1 MGLFKKKALTEEQT
15 AAAEAKSF
23 FDCIAPSTVKFYA
36 DHYIVGDS
44 YRCAWAIREYPPS
57 TEEQAILSHLAD
69 HSGITL
75 RMYSRM
81 VDAQEQKQITNNANR
96 KNRLKLGDSDI
107 NEAIKAEQNLID
119 VQTLLANLNR
129 EKEPLLHCAVFLELK
144 AKSKSALESLQ
155 ADIGMELTA
164 VRSP

>member
-15 AAAEAKSF
+15 AAADTKSF
-23 FDCIAPSTVKFYA
+23 FDCIAPSTVKFFA

-107 NEAIKAEQNLID
+107 NEAIKAEQNLLD
-119 VQTLLANLNR
+119 VQTL
-129 EKEPLLHCAVFLELK
+129 
-144 AKSKSALESLQ
+144 Q
-155 ADIGMELTA
+155 A
-164 VRSP
+164 VRTETLPSAAASAGLR